1 MARGKIIKAKSSRVK
16 MCFSCSKPT
25 VRISFLRMKV
35 SGFTFLRNGQKLGYP
50 FVESIRSVLP
60 LVDEFVIALG
70 PCEDDTEKSLR
81 AIGDPKIRIIPT
93 QWNERMRSDYSI
105 KGFVYG
111 QQKSIALF
119 NCTGD
124 WAFYLEG
131 DEVVHENDLPK
142 IRAAMEKYLD
152 DPRVEALAFDYL
164 HFYGNA
170 NTYAWSPR
178 WYRSEVRILRNTIP
192 AWSTESLFF
201 NVVETHK
208 KSRHPRA
215 AQTGATIYHYGWVR
229 SEVEMMAKFSEAHSQ
244 WRRDYSRTIKCNQIK
259 YNQIDSAVLRRFDGT
274 HPKVVR
280 DWLTPAEGLFQADAN
295 YRLTSRDK
303 KHRLMLK
310 LENWFG
316 FKFNKKHYRSV
327 A

>member
-1 MARGKIIKAKSSRVK
+1 
-16 MCFSCSKPT
+16 
-25 VRISFLRMKV
+25 MKV

-50 FVESIRSVLP
+50 FVASIRSILP
-60 LVDEFVIALG
+60 LVEEFIVALG
-70 PCEDDTEKSLR
+70 PCDDDTEKMLR

-93 QWNERMRSDYSI
+93 QWNEKIQNDYSL

-131 DEVVHENDLPK
+131 DEVIHEDDLPK
-142 IRAAMEKYLD
+142 IRAAMERYLD

-178 WYRSEVRILRNTIP
+178 WYRSEVRIIRNTIP
-192 AWSTESLFF
+192 AWGPEGLFF
-201 NVVETHK
+201 VVPDTH
-208 KSRHPRA
+208 RRGRFPRA
-215 AQTGATIYHYGWVR
+215 AHTGTTIFHYGWVR
-229 SEVEMMAKFSEAHSQ
+229 SEAQMNLKASAIYKYWA
-244 WRRDYSRTIKCNQIK
+244 NQLGAQVN
-259 YNQIDSAVLRRFDGT
+259 YANIDPATLKLFAGT
-274 HPKVVR
+274 HPAVVQT
-280 DWLTPAEGLFQADAN
+280 WLPPANGIFQADPD
-295 YRLTSRDK
+295 YKLSSREK

-310 LENWFG
+310 LENFFG
-316 FKFNKKHYRSV
+316 FRFNKKHYRLV
-327 A
+327 RRDHARR